1 MTDERVLY
9 RVRKTVFE
17 MLKDRGYQISK
28 EDQIDQTFEQFEAE
42 IALKPSINFLALR
55 HVSGA
60 GGDAE
65 NEDMKETLVEPVY
78 VVFANKEEKLSQDQ
92 MKKIMSFMHT
102 WTTNTTD
109 KPAGC
114 LDLLNCIII
123 AKSGATSVTKKVSEF
138 RSRIFFVGS

>member
-42 IALKPSINFLALR
+42 IALKPSLNFLALR
-55 HVSGA
+55 SISGT
-60 GGDAE
+60 GGDAD

-78 VVFANKEEKLSQDQ
+78 VVFANKEEKLS
-92 MKKIMSFMHT
+92 
-102 WTTNTTD
+102 
-109 KPAGC
+109 
-114 LDLLNCIII
+114 
-123 AKSGATSVTKKVSEF
+123 
-138 RSRIFFVGS
+138 